1 MKHEP
6 IKPARVMTATE
17 FKAKCL
23 EVMDRV
29 NAGEWS
35 QVVITKRG
43 KDVAVLR
50 APGDALEEAWDPR
63 SMYGSMKG
71 SFVIDPSIDLTKP
84 IYEQVFGTTVEADMG
99 LEDGDG
105 WFEDFKA

>member
-1 MKHEP
+1 MRHEP

-23 EVMDRV
+23 DVMDRV

-43 KDVAVLR
+43 KDVAVLL
-50 APGDALEEAWDPR
+50 PPDAAKDEPWDPY
-63 SMYGSMKG
+63 SMFGAMKG
-71 SFVIDPSIDLTKP
+71 SVIIPEGVDIVGP
-84 IYEQVFGTTVEADMG
+84 IYDAEV
-99 LEDGDG
+99 DGDCAPWRG
-105 WFEDFKA
+105 VDHE

>member
-43 KDVAVLR
+43 KEVAVVR
-50 APGDALEEAWDPR
+50 PPAPEDIDTPWDPMR
-63 SMYGSMKG
+63 VFGCMEGSVTIPEG
-71 SFVIDPSIDLTKP
+71 VDIVGP
-84 IYEQVFGTTVEADMG
+84 IYDPA
-99 LEDGDG
+99 LDGPIHAEKG
-105 WFEDFKA
+105 VWKPA

>member
-23 EVMDRV
+23 EAMDRV

-43 KDVAVLR
+43 KDVAVLLPPE
-50 APGDALEEAWDPR
+50 AANEEPPWDPY
-63 SMYGSMKG
+63 SMFGAMKG
-71 SFVIDPSIDLTKP
+71 TAVIPDGLDIDGP
-84 IYEQVFGTTVEADMG
+84 IYDPEVHGVCDPGRG
-99 LEDGDG
+99 LRDD
-105 WFEDFKA
+105 